1 MQQIQE
7 FEPVEPE
14 DIGVQKWSLSEI
26 ANLISAIETLVGD
39 EQGRSIYVS
48 KNVHGKNLYGI
59 ACEKELIDWE
69 HYDSRYKDSVADE
82 LNQSIFSKCLGSK
95 AFDSA
100 TEMVEALSNF
110 LFDPASSYGMMSI
123 WDEFSWKIA
132 GFDSS
137 HSFNALSR
145 NQYDALLEFQT
156 LARLEFLGEEK
167 KEE

>member
-7 FEPVEPE
+7 FEPE
-14 DIGVQKWSLSEI
+14 DLGVQKWSLSEI

-48 KNVHGKNLYGI
+48 KNPQGKNLYGI
-59 ACEKELIDWE
+59 AYEKELIDWE
-69 HYDSRYKDSVADE
+69 HYDFRYKEPVADE
-82 LNQSIFSKCLGSK
+82 LSQSIFSRCLGSK
-95 AFDSA
+95 TFDSA

-132 GFDSS
+132 GFDPS